1 MWQGENVSEIKQTY
15 NSVISECLTS
25 VSTRVL
31 RKNQTIR
38 VKEPCPVPGILPDR
52 KELLLVR

>member
-31 RKNQTIR
+31 RKNETIR